1 MKIYKINGKMSN
13 SSNVT
18 ILRYIGFID
27 DTFRDY
33 LDYLFLLDEYKEP
46 SGSTYRNDLNLAL
59 ENFITL
65 GQDNVLDKMIQ
76 DDEFSN
82 AQNIFIAPWF
92 VGSQF
97 YSEIL
102 YYISESHSSGDFRYH
117 RMEIYDSR
125 VVLSKEI
132 VIDGDIQN
140 NRRISK
146 IT

>member
-18 ILRYIGFID
+18 ILRYIEFID

-33 LDYLFLLDEYKEP
+33 LDYLFLLGEYKEP

-76 DDEFSN
+76 DNEFSN

-102 YYISESHSSGDFRYH
+102 YYISKSHSSGDFRYH
-117 RMEIYDSR
+117 RMAIYDSR
-125 VVLSKEI
+125 AILSKEI
-132 VIDGDIQN
+132 VVDGNIQN
-140 NRRISK
+140 NKRISK